1 MVVLYPWPE
10 IGAPLGFEMNCHPWS
25 NLAIALLVA
34 CMAPL
39 TVATDLGRGDDPW
52 PTLLSHEQPSNL
64 RIAMLQYRANAMLER
79 LVQSAPA
86 PEGHRTGAL

>member
-10 IGAPLGFEMNCHPWS
+10 VGAHVGFEMNSRCWS

-34 CMAPL
+34 GMAPL

-52 PTLLSHEQPSNL
+52 PTLLSREQPSNL
-64 RIAMLQYRANAMLER
+64 RIAMLQYRANVMLER
-79 LVQSAPA
+79 LVQSAPVS
-86 PEGHRTGAL
+86 E